1 VNGADENA
9 FRQRLGQ
16 VESLIQR
23 LEQCADAQVRADA
36 KELVR
41 TLLDLHGAGLS
52 KMLALLAETGET
64 DRVLLRAFADDEL
77 VGSLLLLHGLHPVD
91 METRVRQ
98 ALAKMRFHGGE
109 VELLAVAGGT
119 VRLRLRGNWES
130 YSSSAEV
137 LRAALE
143 EAIWTAAPDVTA
155 IEIDGLSALLVESR
169 PGLVSLPLVG
179 PAASHKRDIPQ
190 TSPTA

>member
-1 VNGADENA
+1 VNEADENA

-36 KELVR
+36 KEVVR

-52 KMLALLAETGET
+52 RMLALLAETGESG
-64 DRVLLRAFADDEL
+64 RALLGAFADDEL
-77 VGSLLLLHGLHPVD
+77 IGSLLLLHGLHPVD
-91 METRVRQ
+91 VETRVRQ
-98 ALAKMRFHGGE
+98 ALAAMRQPGGA
-109 VELLAVAGGT
+109 VELVAVNGGT

-130 YSSSAEV
+130 YSSSAGA

-143 EAIWTAAPDVTA
+143 EAIWTVAPDVTG
-155 IEIDGLSALLVESR
+155 IEIDGLSVLSSESR
-169 PGLVSLPLVG
+169 PGLVSLPLLG
-179 PAASHKRDIPQ
+179 ARDSQ
-190 TSPTA
+190 

>member
-1 VNGADENA
+1 MNGVDDNA

-52 KMLALLAETGET
+52 KMLALLAETGEPG
-64 DRVLLRAFADDEL
+64 RAALLAFADDEL

-91 METRVRQ
+91 VETRVRQ
-98 ALAKMRFHGGE
+98 ALAKMRLHGGE

-130 YSSSAEV
+130 YPSSAEV
-137 LRAALE
+137 LHAALE
-143 EAIWTAAPDVTA
+143 EAIWAVAPDVTA
-155 IEIDGLSALLVESR
+155 IEIDGLSELLPQSR
-169 PGLVSLPLVG
+169 PGLVSLPLLGVVG
-179 PAASHKRDIPQ
+179 FAA
-190 TSPTA
+190 